1 MYRSVDICDLDRLR
15 QVVSEAEEHWKQ
27 PLTGIFHLA
36 GEGNLER
43 HWKVMDRHWVKVE
56 SIGTFEGMFAPKV
69 YGTWTLFELIKNRPE
84 VLFVAFSSVLSLFGG
99 ATSSAYSAAGSFLD
113 CYCEARRNTSHPRTY
128 CFNWTAWDDVGM
140 SEAGP
145 ASVAEAFR
153 NMGYSAMSPSQALDS
168 MIAGLLRKQHQLA
181 IGLDL
186 ASPHVQRHTAQRPAP
201 LRVLSGYYT
210 LSASSGLT
218 LNKDGIEVRDRF
230 GSKTQC
236 RLVNVPPAA
245 LADINTT
252 SPNGN
257 TETAAK
263 KRIPPRTE
271 TEQQMVRIWREVLAV
286 SNVSMDDK
294 FFELGGDSLLALR
307 VANRLRESFGVRV
320 SLRDLFEMPTI
331 AEFAAVVAE
340 RQGES
345 RGLETQTVA
354 SAAPSSDDGILA
366 TISELPDEEIDILL
380 SRMSEDQINS

>member
-1 MYRSVDICDLDRLR
+1 M
-15 QVVSEAEEHWKQ
+15 
-27 PLTGIFHLA
+27 
-36 GEGNLER
+36 
-43 HWKVMDRHWVKVE
+43 
-56 SIGTFEGMFAPKV
+56 
-69 YGTWTLFELIKNRPE
+69 
-84 VLFVAFSSVLSLFGG
+84 
-99 ATSSAYSAAGSFLD
+99 
-113 CYCEARRNTSHPRTY
+113 
-128 CFNWTAWDDVGM
+128 
-140 SEAGP
+140 
-145 ASVAEAFR
+145 
-153 NMGYSAMSPSQALDS
+153 
-168 MIAGLLRKQHQLA
+168 
-181 IGLDL
+181 
-186 ASPHVQRHTAQRPAP
+186 
-201 LRVLSGYYT
+201 
-210 LSASSGLT
+210 
-218 LNKDGIEVRDRF
+218 
-230 GSKTQC
+230 
-236 RLVNVPPAA
+236 NVPPAA

-380 SRMSEDQINS
+380 SRMSEDQISS

>member
-1 MYRSVDICDLDRLR
+1 
-15 QVVSEAEEHWKQ
+15 
-27 PLTGIFHLA
+27 
-36 GEGNLER
+36 
-43 HWKVMDRHWVKVE
+43 
-56 SIGTFEGMFAPKV
+56 
-69 YGTWTLFELIKNRPE
+69 
-84 VLFVAFSSVLSLFGG
+84 
-99 ATSSAYSAAGSFLD
+99 
-113 CYCEARRNTSHPRTY
+113 
-128 CFNWTAWDDVGM
+128 M

-366 TISELPDEEIDILL
+366 TISELPDDEIDILL
-380 SRMSEDQINS
+380 SRMSEDQISS